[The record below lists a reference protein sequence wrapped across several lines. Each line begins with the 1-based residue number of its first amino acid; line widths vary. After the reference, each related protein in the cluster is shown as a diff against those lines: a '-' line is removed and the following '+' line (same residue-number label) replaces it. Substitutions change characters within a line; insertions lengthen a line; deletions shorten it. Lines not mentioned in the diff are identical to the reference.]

1 MSVMEQNAP
10 SSRRYFNFK
19 NYFILLILLFIVTF
33 QIFKN
38 IEYSNNSYLDNQIPP
53 NKVLFDVVCK
63 ALINEN
69 KNYGCKYHENKYKCC
84 LYGNNISFIPQN
96 LTEQV
101 NKLIIFNASLTSIK
115 HNDLKRYPRLEDL
128 YISHCNNL
136 NIIDGAVFDGLQQ
149 LKNLT
154 IINNFNLEEITGVL
168 FKSNFRISRLI
179 VSNNALK
186 RLPGIEMPSQ
196 HRSMEIIDFSYNQI
210 EYIGDRHLKNINAKV
225 VKLNNNE
232 LKETGS
238 QIFANCKFG
247 KLYMNDNPE
256 LKRMSKNV
264 FDKLDHLYLLNLSST
279 ALSELPITGLKNL
292 KKLSI
297 RNTEK
302 IKKLPPILSFTSLEY
317 ADFTYPYHCC
327 LFKYAKRII
336 EKDKDTFMNNYHE
349 IQKRVCEKNEKEGN
363 IHNNKHNR
371 IFRSTNTEKYIMN
384 EESGN
389 HMDNPLLGMSSHLI
403 DEDDKK
409 LISYDE
415 EMKVD
420 DCNNRAVLDFYQ
432 NITCNPMPDDL
443 NPCEDIVGYPFLR
456 IVIWIVGFLAIVGN
470 IGVWVVLLTVKNKR
484 MKLHYIFM
492 MNLSLADLLTGCYLA
507 ILAIMDHLTANEYY
521 NHAVEWQTGWGC
533 MVAGF
538 LSVFAS
544 ELSIISMFMIAFE
557 IFYNT
562 KYAFYGKLMRSKL
575 AYPMIFFGYAFAT
588 TMATLPLFGISS
600 YQRTSICLPL
610 SIQNRWDQIFIIFG
624 LFFNLFAFVGMLL
637 CYASIINMVKNLSTP
652 RPEEDR
658 QILIRTGLLI
668 GTDLLCWMPTLFF
681 GITAAL
687 HTPLI
692 SLTKAKICLIIFYP
706 INSCANPFL
715 YVFLTKVVQKDVKE
729 KALPIL
735 SRLSLGPDKSSTS
748 INSLSKFYNSQPP
761 DQTGSHMSSKNSQ
774 SRELLEA
781 SDSSYTE
788 LKDIKISGCEVPS
801 NGIIHN
807 PQNYYPRKSSRVSF
821 QDEVLMKGATHSK
834 HCPGR
839 KMSIGPRKRV
849 SAKPEMSDIS
859 ENSTSLN
866 LEEKDRHRE
875 NNNDKL
881 INKFSLKSIY
891 KSALRNKS
899 ISSSRRDSGRGES
912 FSSATSRPSKDDCIC
927 NALFQAAN
935 ATALLKIKGYEKE
948 PMLKEKD
955 INCEI
960 FITNSESS
968 ESSDGGQMTSDEINN
983 YTDGDLSDDEGS
995 TSEETTK
1002 ISSFPSTTTPLFK
1015 RHFFENGKRRAYTL
1029 SYTQESP
1036 VSSTT
1041 TRPKRSRTFYIGS

>member
-1 MSVMEQNAP
+1 MSGMEQNAP
-10 SSRRYFNFK
+10 RSRTYLIK
-19 NYFILLILLFIVTF
+19 IKKYFIIFFLSFIVAF
-33 QIFKN
+33 QIFKDSH
-38 IEYSNNSYLDNQIPP
+38 YSYNSYIDNEILDKI
-53 NKVLFDVVCK
+53 VLSDVVCK
-63 ALINEN
+63 VLIAEN
-69 KNYGCKYHENKYKCC
+69 KNVGCKYHENKYKCC
-84 LYGNNISFIPQN
+84 LYGSDIDSIPQN
-96 LTEQV
+96 LTQQL
-101 NKLIIFNASLTSIK
+101 NKLIIFNTSLSNIK
-115 HNDLKRYPRLEDL
+115 YNDLKKYPRLEDL
-128 YISHCNNL
+128 YISHCKNL

-168 FKSNFRISRLI
+168 FKYNFRISRLI

-186 RLPGIEMPSQ
+186 RLPGIEMPLQ
-196 HRSMEIIDFSYNQI
+196 HRSMEIIDFSHNQI
-210 EYIGDRHLKNINAKV
+210 EYIGDRHLKNISAKI

-279 ALSELPITGLKNL
+279 ALSELPITGLKKL
-292 KKLSI
+292 KRLSI

-336 EKDKDTFMNNYHE
+336 EKDKETFMNNYNE
-349 IQKRVCEKNEKEGN
+349 IQKRVCENNENDKNSRIYRN
-363 IHNNKHNR
+363 INDINIERNNLDNDIKNNSDNLITE
-371 IFRSTNTEKYIMN
+371 IFSNL
-384 EESGN
+384 S
-389 HMDNPLLGMSSHLI
+389 D
-403 DEDDKK
+403 DDDKK
-409 LISYDE
+409 LINYDE
-415 EMKVD
+415 EMKVY

-443 NPCEDIVGYPFLR
+443 NPCEDIVEYPFLR
-456 IVIWIVGFLAIVGN
+456 IVIWIVGILAIVGN
-470 IGVWVVLLTVKNKR
+470 IGVWIVLLTVKNKR

-492 MNLSLADLLTGCYLA
+492 MNLSLADLLTGIYLI
-507 ILAIMDHLTANEYY
+507 ILAIMDYLTANEYY

-557 IFYNT
+557 IYYNT
-562 KYAFYGKLMRSKL
+562 KYAFYGKLMRAKL
-575 AYPMIFFGYAFAT
+575 AYPMIFFGYSFAI
-588 TMATLPLFGISS
+588 TMASLPLFGISS

-610 SIQNRWDQIFIIFG
+610 SIQNHWDQFFIIFG
-624 LFFNLFAFVGMLL
+624 LFFNLFAFIGMLL
-637 CYASIINMVKNLSTP
+637 CYVSIIGMVRNLSTP

-748 INSLSKFYNSQPP
+748 NNSLSRFYNSQPP
-761 DQTGSHMSSKNSQ
+761 DQMGLSISSRNSQ
-774 SRELLEA
+774 SKELLTNN
-781 SDSSYTE
+781 DISYLE
-788 LKDIKISGCEVPS
+788 LKTIKINNSETSC
-801 NGIIHN
+801 NGIIHS

-821 QDEVLMKGATHSK
+821 QDEILMKTFTHSK
-834 HCPGR
+834 NCPAH

-859 ENSTSLN
+859 ENSASLN
-866 LEEKDRHRE
+866 LEEVEKQRE
-875 NNNDKL
+875 NDNNNSK
-881 INKFSLKSIY
+881 IKFSLKNIY
-891 KSALRNKS
+891 RNALRNTS

-912 FSSATSRPSKDDCIC
+912 ISSWISRPSKGDCTYS
-927 NALFQAAN
+927 ALFQAAN
-935 ATALLKIKGYEKE
+935 ATALLNMNGYEEE
-948 PMLKEKD
+948 PILREKNRNCEKFNKNKLKNESLEFSDGEQITGYD
-955 INCEI
+955 INY
-960 FITNSESS
+960 SEG
-968 ESSDGGQMTSDEINN
+968 E
-983 YTDGDLSDDEGS
+983 LSDDEDS
-995 TSEETTK
+995 SSEETTQL
-1002 ISSFPSTTTPLFK
+1002 SSLPSPSLRLK
-1015 RHFFENGKRRAYTL
+1015 KKHCCENIKRRAYTL
-1029 SYTQESP
+1029 SYTQEISI
-1036 VSSTT
+1036 STLPP
-1041 TRPKRSRTFYIGS
+1041 RLKRSRTFYIGS

>member
-1 MSVMEQNAP
+1 
-10 SSRRYFNFK
+10 
-19 NYFILLILLFIVTF
+19 
-33 QIFKN
+33 
-38 IEYSNNSYLDNQIPP
+38 
-53 NKVLFDVVCK
+53 
-63 ALINEN
+63 
-69 KNYGCKYHENKYKCC
+69 
-84 LYGNNISFIPQN
+84 
-96 LTEQV
+96 
-101 NKLIIFNASLTSIK
+101 
-115 HNDLKRYPRLEDL
+115 
-128 YISHCNNL
+128 
-136 NIIDGAVFDGLQQ
+136 
-149 LKNLT
+149 
-154 IINNFNLEEITGVL
+154 
-168 FKSNFRISRLI
+168 
-179 VSNNALK
+179 
-186 RLPGIEMPSQ
+186 MPLQ
-196 HRSMEIIDFSYNQI
+196 HRSMEIIDFSHNHI
-210 EYIGDRHLKNINAKV
+210 EYIGDRHLKNISAKI

-279 ALSELPITGLKNL
+279 ALSELPITGLKKL
-292 KKLSI
+292 KRLSI

-302 IKKLPPILSFTSLEY
+302 IKKLPPILSFTSLEN

-336 EKDKDTFMNNYHE
+336 ERDKETFMNNYNE
-349 IQKRVCEKNEKEGN
+349 IQKRVCEHSEKDGN
-363 IHNNKHNR
+363 DNDKHNKHKR
-371 IFRSTNTEKYIMN
+371 IHRNINDITIEKHFIDDDMKNHSDYPLTEI
-384 EESGN
+384 
-389 HMDNPLLGMSSHLI
+389 SSNLI
-403 DEDDKK
+403 DDDDKK

-415 EMKVD
+415 EMKID
-420 DCNNRAVLDFYQ
+420 YCNNRAVLDFYS

-443 NPCEDIVGYPFLR
+443 NPCEDIVEYTFLR
-456 IVIWIVGFLAIVGN
+456 IVIWIVGILAIVGN
-470 IGVWVVLLTVKNKR
+470 IGVWIVLLTVKNKR

-492 MNLSLADLLTGCYLA
+492 MNLSLADLLTGCYLI
-507 ILAIMDHLTANEYY
+507 ILAIMDYLTANEYY

-557 IFYNT
+557 IYYNT
-562 KYAFYGKLMRSKL
+562 KYAFYGKLMRTRL
-575 AYPMIFFGYAFAT
+575 AYPMIFFGYAFAI
-588 TMATLPLFGISS
+588 TMASLPLFGISS

-610 SIQNRWDQIFIIFG
+610 SIQNHWDQFFIIFG
-624 LFFNLFAFVGMLL
+624 LFFNLFAFIGMLL
-637 CYASIINMVKNLSTP
+637 CYVSIIGMVKNLSTP

-735 SRLSLGPDKSSTS
+735 SRLSLGPDKSTTS
-748 INSLSKFYNSQPP
+748 NNSLSRFYNSQPP
-761 DQTGSHMSSKNSQ
+761 DQSGSNISLRNSQ
-774 SRELLEA
+774 QKELLTV
-781 SDSSYTE
+781 SDTSYVE
-788 LKDIKISGCEVPS
+788 LKDIKISGSEASSS

-821 QDEVLMKGATHSK
+821 QDEVLMKSLIHSK
-834 HCPGR
+834 NCPSR

-859 ENSTSLN
+859 ENSASFN
-866 LEEKDRHRE
+866 LEDAEKQRE
-875 NNNDKL
+875 SDNDTTK
-881 INKFSLKSIY
+881 IKFSFKNIY
-891 KSALRNKS
+891 RNALRNTS

-912 FSSATSRPSKDDCIC
+912 
-927 NALFQAAN
+927 
-935 ATALLKIKGYEKE
+935 
-948 PMLKEKD
+948 
-955 INCEI
+955 
-960 FITNSESS
+960 
-968 ESSDGGQMTSDEINN
+968 
-983 YTDGDLSDDEGS
+983 
-995 TSEETTK
+995 
-1002 ISSFPSTTTPLFK
+1002 ISSSVIFPCLYRKF
-1015 RHFFENGKRRAYTL
+1015 
-1029 SYTQESP
+1029 
-1036 VSSTT
+1036 
-1041 TRPKRSRTFYIGS
+1041 